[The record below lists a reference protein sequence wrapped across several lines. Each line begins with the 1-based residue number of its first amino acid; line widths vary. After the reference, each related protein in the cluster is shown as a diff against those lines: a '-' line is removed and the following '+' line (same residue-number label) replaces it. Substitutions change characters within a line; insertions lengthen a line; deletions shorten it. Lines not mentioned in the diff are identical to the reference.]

1 VPATVTGIPEAQAAI
16 QGVVDD
22 ARSMGDVHR
31 LIAQAGEDA
40 ARNRAPKGAT
50 GNLSG
55 SITGGADDRQATLA
69 VGVAYWPYQEFGT
82 RHLRARRYMAAG
94 IRAMRKV
101 AGKEYRKKLGD
112 GYKARAK
119 NARAAAKS
127 R

>member
-1 VPATVTGIPEAQAAI
+1 MPAEVTGIPEAQAAI

-22 ARSMGDVHR
+22 ARSLGDVHR

-40 ARNRAPKGAT
+40 ARARAPAST
-50 GNLSG
+50 GRLSG
-55 SITGGADDRQATLA
+55 SITGASDDRQATLA

-112 GYKARAK
+112 GYRKRAKTARARAK
-119 NARAAAKS
+119 G
-127 R
+127 

>member
-1 VPATVTGIPEAQAAI
+1 MPVEVTGVPEAQAAI

-22 ARSMGDVHR
+22 ARSLGDVHR
-31 LIAQAGEDA
+31 LISQAGIDA
-40 ARNRAPKGAT
+40 ARARSPVGT
-50 GNLSG
+50 GRLAG
-55 SITGGADDRQATLA
+55 SIQGDSDDRQATLA

-101 AGKEYRKKLGD
+101 AGREYRKKLGD
-112 GYKARAK
+112 GYRKRAK
-119 NARAAAKS
+119 SARAAAKT

>member
-1 VPATVTGIPEAQAAI
+1 MPVTVTGAEEAQAAI

-40 ARNRAPKGAT
+40 ARARAPAST
-50 GNLSG
+50 GRLSG

-82 RHLRARRYMAAG
+82 RHLKARRYMAAG

-112 GYKARAK
+112 GYRRRAK
-119 NARAAAKS
+119 SARAAAKG
-127 R
+127 

>member
-1 VPATVTGIPEAQAAI
+1 MPAEVTGIPEAQAAI

-22 ARSMGDVHR
+22 ARSLGDVHR

-40 ARNRAPKGAT
+40 ARARAPAST
-50 GNLSG
+50 GRLSG

-82 RHLRARRYMAAG
+82 RHLKARRYMAAG
-94 IRAMRKV
+94 IRAMRKT

-112 GYKARAK
+112 GYKRRAK
-119 NARAAAKS
+119 SARAAAKT